1 MPFSAQ
7 KLFPLKYSVFME
19 IVVLAL
25 FCRIGTLERARGSII
40 FLFKVQVCDFSE
52 QPSISKMDSPAM
64 SGRSHTL
71 VFRVIEY
78 QLVIKCSVETRPKKA
93 CVSTLYLK
101 WILIIS
107 ELQNTP
113 WPRPA
118 NAHIG
123 VL

>member
-1 MPFSAQ
+1 MLPAGAFGAVCPVGAILPTATAAGWRAGGTQSRLIFGGVDYQ
-7 KLFPLKYSVFME
+7 CVIKYSVE
-19 IVVLAL
+19 TQA
-25 FCRIGTLERARGSII
+25 S
-40 FLFKVQVCDFSE
+40 FS
-52 QPSISKMDSPAM
+52 
-64 SGRSHTL
+64 R
-71 VFRVIEY
+71 
-78 QLVIKCSVETRPKKA
+78 
-93 CVSTLYLK
+93 VSTLYLK